1 MSEIQGLIE
10 RLKGM
15 AEFYSLRAA
24 SPSPVSMTDMGVFER
39 EEIKRAASEAAD
51 SLERMHKALEDLLEN
66 EPSFAS
72 HERARRALNGET

>member
-51 SLERMHKALEDLLEN
+51 SLERMHKALEEIAANDSEG
-66 EPSFAS
+66 FDAS
-72 HERARRALNGET
+72 IARRALNRG